1 MSVSIRLSRT
11 GRKNLPSY
19 RVVVTQTRTKR
30 DGKVLEIIGHFN
42 PSNTPASFEID
53 KKKYEEWAGKGA
65 IVSDAVKKLIEGN
78 YEYTK
83 YKPGKVEKRPETPK
97 EAETPPTEEPA
108 EPAA

>member
-42 PSNTPASFEID
+42 PSNTPASFEIN

-65 IVSDAVKKLIEGN
+65 IVSDAVKRLIEGN
-78 YEYTK
+78 YKYTK
-83 YKPGKVEKRPETPK
+83 YKPGKVEKPETPK
-97 EAETPPTEEPA
+97 ETETPPTEEPA